1 MAKFRVALSADFLNS
16 EGAFAYPMVELD
28 RLLNAPDV
36 ECAYVRSSDGI
47 MPAEALEGFDALLLH
62 GPRFTKNSVPNSRRL
77 AVIARFGVGLDS
89 VDLHSCTE
97 AGIAVVTTPDAV
109 RRPVATAILTL
120 ILAVSGKLLEK
131 DRIARLGPPGFHL
144 RQQVMGTG
152 LTGKTLGS
160 VGLGN
165 IACEMFRLA
174 TPFEM
179 NHVAYSPSANQAL
192 ADECDVRLVE
202 LDDIFRLSDIV
213 TVNCPLTPDT
223 RHLVNER
230 RLGLMKR
237 DAILINTSRGGVVD
251 QRALTT
257 ALQQGQI
264 AGAGLDVTER
274 EPIDVED
281 PILALDNVVL
291 TPHSLCWTDE
301 CFARIGA
308 IDIDAVL
315 AVKNGEVPRGL
326 VNKAVLTN
334 PLWSERR
341 RHQAA

>member
-1 MAKFRVALSADFLNS
+1 MEKFRVALSADFLNS
-16 EGAFAYPMVELD
+16 GGDFAYPMVDLD
-28 RLLNAPDV
+28 RLRNAPGI
-36 ECAYVRSSDGI
+36 ECAYVHPSNGI
-47 MPAEALEGFDALLLH
+47 MSAEALEGFDALMLH
-62 GPRFTKNSVPNSRRL
+62 GPRFTKDSVPDSGRL

-109 RRPVATAILTL
+109 RRPVATAIMTL

-144 RQQVMGTG
+144 RQQAMGTG

-165 IACEMFRLA
+165 IACDMFRLVA
-174 TPFEM
+174 PLEM
-179 NHVAYSPSANQAL
+179 KHVAYSPSTNQTL
-192 ADECDVRLVE
+192 ADEFDVRLVE

-213 TVNCPLTPDT
+213 TVNCPLTQET

-230 RLGLMKR
+230 RLGLMKH
-237 DAILINTSRGGVVD
+237 DAILINTSRGGIVD

-257 ALQQGQI
+257 MLQQGRI

-274 EPIDVED
+274 EPIDIED
-281 PILALDNVVL
+281 PILTLDNVVL
-291 TPHSLCWTDE
+291 TAHSLCWTDE

-308 IDIDAVL
+308 LDIDAIL
-315 AVKNGEVPRGL
+315 AVKNGAVPHGL
-326 VNKAVLTN
+326 VNKAVLAN
-334 PLWSERR
+334 PLWSERLR
-341 RHQAA
+341 RHAA